1 MNHEQNH
8 EQFITYAIDLAY
20 KNTLNNGGPFG
31 AVIVKDGMII
41 AEGVNL
47 VTKTNDPTAHA
58 EIVAIRA
65 ACKQLDDFQLKDCIV
80 YSSCE
85 PCPMCFGALLWA
97 RPKAVYYAATAQ
109 DAAAID
115 FDDAFIYDELN
126 KAHKERSVP
135 FYRLEHS
142 QRLKPF
148 RAWQEYDAKTKY

>member
-1 MNHEQNH
+1 MNHER
-8 EQFITYAIDLAY
+8 FITYALELAE
-20 KNTLNNGGPFG
+20 NNIGNAGGPFG
-31 AVIVKDGMII
+31 ALIVKDSTIV

-65 ACKQLDDFQLKDCIV
+65 ACKQLNDFQLTDCIV

-115 FDDAFIYDELN
+115 FDDAFIYEELN
-126 KAHKERSVP
+126 KGHKERSVP
-135 FYRLEHS
+135 FYQLEHS

-148 RAWQEYDAKTKY
+148 HVWQEHNEKIRY

>member
-1 MNHEQNH
+1 MNH
-8 EQFITYAIDLAY
+8 EQFIAHAIDLAH
-20 KNTLNNGGPFG
+20 KNVLSDGGPFG
-31 AVIVKDGMII
+31 VLIVKDDII
-41 AEGVNL
+41 VAEGVNL

-58 EIVAIRA
+58 EMMAIRA
-65 ACKQLDDFQLKDCIV
+65 ACKKLDDFQLTDCIV

-85 PCPMCFGALLWA
+85 PCPMCFGALFWA

-115 FDDAFIYDELN
+115 FDDAFIYEELN

-135 FYRLEHS
+135 FYQLEHS

-148 RAWQEYDAKTKY
+148 HVWQEHDAKIRY